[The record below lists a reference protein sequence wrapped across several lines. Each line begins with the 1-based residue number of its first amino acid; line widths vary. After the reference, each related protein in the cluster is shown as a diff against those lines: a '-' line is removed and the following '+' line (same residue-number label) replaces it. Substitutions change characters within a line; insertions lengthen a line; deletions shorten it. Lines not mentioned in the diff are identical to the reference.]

1 MTKSSKS
8 TVAVFVFV
16 LFATALVACQPQP
29 ELTSTPVPTVTP
41 APEVKAPTAVPTS
54 TSTSTPTPESTATEV
69 APTNTSTPMPEPTA
83 TEVPPTDTPTPV
95 PEPTATEVPPTSTPK
110 PGPEPTATEVPPT
123 STPTPTP
130 EPTATPVPPTST
142 PTPAPEP
149 TATPVP
155 PTPTPE
161 PTATEE
167 PEPESEDALP
177 FDPAVIRGTLANGMD
192 YYIRRNSEPQNRAHL
207 SLAIKAGSVLEEE
220 NERGLAHFVEH
231 MAFNGT
237 ERFEKQQ
244 IIDYLESIG
253 STFGSDLNAYTSFD
267 ETVYFL
273 EIPTDDPEILQT
285 SFEILS
291 DWAYAVTFDPE
302 EVDLERGVILEE
314 WRLSR
319 GFGARFQDNWFPPIF
334 GDSQYTVRSPIGL
347 PEVVE
352 TAPQERLIGFYE
364 RWYRPELMALVAVGD
379 FDTELMEETIKQHFA
394 PPPEGEASQE
404 RAVATAE
411 TSRPIYDVPE
421 HQAPRINVFTDPEA
435 PSTQVILVR
444 KLPPESGQDLP
455 AFRRNAVEQL
465 AFQMINARLFERGQS
480 AEPPYLGAGAQRG
493 AFINPVDLVQ
503 FYAWVEQDGIETG
516 LTALL
521 EEIQRVGQHGFTET
535 ELAREKV
542 NLLSSVEKAYKE
554 RDQRKSGGLAQIYA
568 DHFLTGTMTLG
579 IEAEWE
585 LYQDVL
591 PSISLAEV
599 DELAD
604 SWALTDN
611 SVLLFMRPEGT
622 GTNNDEELEAIAQS
636 QLESVDT
643 LQVEPYV
650 DAFDDVPLLAN
661 IPDAGSI
668 TAEEMIESIDAQR
681 WTLSNGI
688 TVIAKQTDFKNDEVV
703 FTAFSPGGHSL
714 VEDMDYVSALYADD
728 LIASSGVGP
737 HDNVALDKLLAGKRV
752 SVSPS
757 IWELSEGFSGNA
769 SPEDLETL
777 FQLITLYATEPR
789 LDDSVYA
796 RYETS
801 LRTLAET
808 RSEQP
813 DAAFSDALDEVLS
826 GNHFRERPL
835 TLDLLEEL
843 SMERAL
849 AVYADRFADL
859 GDATFVFVGA
869 FEWDQLRSLATTYL
883 ASLPTTGRSEQW
895 IDTDVDPP
903 MELVEHKVRSGI
915 EPRSITGVFF
925 AGDAEWNPTSVR
937 SDALTLQV
945 SAEMLQIR
953 LRERLREALGGTYFV
968 SVYANLQSLPDHEYR
983 ISIYY
988 GSDPERVDELFS
1000 AVIEEVNWLRH
1011 GGEQASLD
1019 TVKELLR
1026 TPREQQLRDNNFWRD
1041 RIRSIAQQDGEFN
1054 AINRFEEWLDAIT
1067 LDQVVAA
1074 AQQYMTPDRYIRVVL
1089 LPEEDEGTSTQTP
1102 QPQSTIGDNPE
1113 PYPSVVCSTP
1123 LPFAFIT

>member
-29 ELTSTPVPTVTP
+29 EPTSTPVPTVTP
-41 APEVKAPTAVPTS
+41 TPEVKAPTAVPTS

-69 APTNTSTPMPEPTA
+69 APTNTPMPMPEPTA

-95 PEPTATEVPPTSTPK
+95 PEPTPTEVPPTRTPTLV
-110 PGPEPTATEVPPT
+110 PEPTATEVPPT
-123 STPTPTP
+123 STPTPIP
-130 EPTATPVPPTST
+130 EPTATPVSPTSK
-142 PTPAPEP
+142 PPPAPEP
-149 TATPVP
+149 TAKPVP
-155 PTPTPE
+155 PTLTPE

-167 PEPESEDALP
+167 PELESEDALP
-177 FDPAVIRGTLANGMD
+177 FDPAVVLGTLANGMD

-273 EIPTDDPEILQT
+273 EIPTDDPEILET

-302 EVDLERGVILEE
+302 EVDLERDVVLEE

-319 GFGARFQDNWFPPIF
+319 GFGARFQENWYTPIF
-334 GDSQYTVRSPIGL
+334 GESLYAVRSPIGL

-352 TAPQERLIGFYE
+352 TAPQERLVEFYE
-364 RWYRPELMALVAVGD
+364 RWYRPDLMAVVAVGD
-379 FDTELMEETIKQHFA
+379 FDTELIEAKIKQHFA

-404 RAVATAE
+404 RAAVGSE
-411 TSRPIYDVPE
+411 TNRPTYGVPE
-421 HQAPRINVFTDPEA
+421 HDAPRINVFTDPEA

-444 KLPPESGQDLP
+444 KLPPKSGQDLA
-455 AFRRNAVEQL
+455 AFRSNAVEQL
-465 AFQMINARLFERGQS
+465 AFQMLNARLFERGQS
-480 AEPPYLGAGAQRG
+480 DEPPYLVAGSQRG
-493 AFINPVDLVQ
+493 PFINPVDLVQ

-535 ELAREKV
+535 ELAREKI

-554 RDQRKSGGLAQIYA
+554 RDQRESGDLAQIYA
-568 DHFLTGTMTLG
+568 DHFLTGTMTVG
-579 IEAEWE
+579 IESEWK
-585 LYQDVL
+585 LYQELL
-591 PSISLAEV
+591 PLISLAEV
-599 DELAD
+599 DEVDD

-611 SVLLFMRPEGT
+611 TVLLFMRPEGT
-622 GTNNDEELEAIAQS
+622 GSNTDEELAAIEQS
-636 QLESVDT
+636 QLESADT

-661 IPDAGSI
+661 IPAAGSI
-668 TAEEMIESIDAQR
+668 TEEEKIESIDAQR

-688 TVIAKQTDFKNDEVV
+688 KVIAKQTDFKNDEVV
-703 FTAFSPGGHSL
+703 FSAFSPGGHSL
-714 VEDMDYVSALYADD
+714 VKDMDHVSAIYADN

-752 SVSPS
+752 SVSPG

-789 LDDSVYA
+789 LDDSVYS

-813 DAAFSDALDEVLS
+813 DAAFADARDEVLS
-826 GNHFRERPL
+826 GYHFRERPL
-835 TLDLLEEL
+835 TLEMLEEL

-859 GDATFVFVGA
+859 GDATFLFVGA

-883 ASLPTTGRSEQW
+883 ASLPTTGRTEQW
-895 IDTDVDPP
+895 IDTDIDPP
-903 MELVEHKVRSGI
+903 TDLVEHTVRSGI

-925 AGDAEWNPTSVR
+925 VGDADWNPTSAYR
-937 SDALTLQV
+937 DALTLQA

-968 SVYANLQSLPDHEYR
+968 SVYSNLQSLPDYEYR

-988 GSDPERVDELFS
+988 GSDPERADELFA
-1000 AVIEEVNWLRH
+1000 AVIEEVEWLRD
-1011 GGEQASLD
+1011 GGEQELLD

-1026 TPREQQLRDNNFWRD
+1026 TPREEQLRDNNFWRD
-1041 RIRSIAQQDGEFN
+1041 QIRSIAQRDGEFGD
-1054 AINRFEEWLDAIT
+1054 INRFEEWLDAIT

-1074 AQQYMTPDRYIRVVL
+1074 AQLYMTPDRYIRVVL
-1089 LPEEDEGTSTQTP
+1089 LPEEE
-1102 QPQSTIGDNPE
+1102 
-1113 PYPSVVCSTP
+1113 
-1123 LPFAFIT
+1123 